1 MPKFEEQ
8 TGFFQRIVAYP
19 IKGLTEKATRLFFH
33 MYPWPK
39 DKKGLLKSL
48 KFIINQAS
56 TEDKDFIAQQLKY
69 CAELSKLPENQR
81 QENPTFLRQRIAN
94 TIFRSS
100 TGMIYTQPQY
110 VCFTQPRDILNR
122 RFMGVIS
129 GGIKSFLNSPETEQQ
144 KFLDAILPKQK
155 QRIIPF
161 IRDQQKD

>member
-1 MPKFEEQ
+1 MSNFKEP

-48 KFIINQAS
+48 KFIINRTS

-100 TGMIYTQPQY
+100 TGDIYTQPKY
-110 VCFTQPRDILNR
+110 ASLVDGKDILNR
-122 RFMGVIS
+122 RFMGVIL
-129 GGIKSFLNSPETEQQ
+129 GGIKSFLNSSPKEQQ
-144 KFLDAILPKQK
+144 KFLDSVTPKQK
-155 QRIIPF
+155 QRVIPF
-161 IRDQQKD
+161 IRTNQKD

>member
-1 MPKFEEQ
+1 MSNFKEP

-48 KFIINQAS
+48 KFIINRTS
-56 TEDKDFIAQQLKY
+56 TKDKIDIIQQLKY

-100 TGMIYTQPQY
+100 TGSVYTQPEY
-110 VCFTQPRDILNR
+110 ASLVDGKDILNR

-129 GGIKSFLNSPETEQQ
+129 GGIKSFLNSSQKEQQ
-144 KFLDAILPKQK
+144 KFLDGILPKQK
-155 QRIIPF
+155 QRVIPF
-161 IRDQQKD
+161 IRTHQKD

>member
-1 MPKFEEQ
+1 MSNFKEPA
-8 TGFFQRIVAYP
+8 GFFQRIVAYP

-39 DKKGLLKSL
+39 DKNGLLKSL
-48 KFIINQAS
+48 KFIIKRANAK
-56 TEDKDFIAQQLKY
+56 DKEAIAHQLKY
-69 CAELSKLPENQR
+69 CAQLYKLPENQR

-94 TIFRSS
+94 TIFSSS

-110 VCFTQPRDILNR
+110 VCLTQPRDILNR
-122 RFMGVIS
+122 RLMGVIS

-144 KFLDAILPKQK
+144 KFLDGILPKQK

-161 IRDQQKD
+161 IRGQQKD

>member
-1 MPKFEEQ
+1 MSNSKEP
-8 TGFFQRIVAYP
+8 TVFFQRIVAYP

-48 KFIINQAS
+48 KFIINQTS

-69 CAELSKLPENQR
+69 CAELSKLPENKR
-81 QENPTFLRQRIAN
+81 DENPTFLRQRIAFN
-94 TIFRSS
+94 IFRSS
-100 TGMIYTQPQY
+100 TGSVYTQPKY
-110 VCFTQPRDILNR
+110 VSLVEGKDILNR

-129 GGIKSFLNSPETEQQ
+129 GGIKSFLNSSPKEQQ
-144 KFLDAILPKQK
+144 KFLTAITPPKK

-161 IRDQQKD
+161 TRTQQKD